1 MKNNIKVGHL
11 HFKEEFCTFHASQEA
26 RIWRN
31 YEVMTEV
38 AFIANHST
46 QL

>member
-11 HFKEEFCTFHASQEA
+11 HYVSQEA
-26 RIWRN
+26 HIWRN
-31 YEVMTEV
+31 YELMTEV